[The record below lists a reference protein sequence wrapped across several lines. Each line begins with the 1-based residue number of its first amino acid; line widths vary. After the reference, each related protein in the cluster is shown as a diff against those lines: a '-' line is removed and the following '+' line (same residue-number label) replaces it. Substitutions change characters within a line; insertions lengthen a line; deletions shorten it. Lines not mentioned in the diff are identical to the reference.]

1 MPRARTQLGS
11 ATCAASVSELAVE
24 IQAMPSTAMAG
35 SAIHRFGA
43 KTTTTD
49 IAACASV
56 PPSTNW
62 SRLKRSRQRGKY
74 SAATTAPP
82 PMQASI
88 SV

>member
-1 MPRARTQLGS
+1 MPRARTQLGR

-24 IQAMPSTAMAG
+24 IQAMPSTTMAG
-35 SAIHRFGA
+35 SATQMFGA
-43 KTTTTD
+43 NTTTTD

-56 PPSTNW
+56 PPTTNW
-62 SRLKRSRQRGKY
+62 SRSKRMRQRGKY